1 MILLSGASVGAV
13 GALVV
18 ILGCVYF
25 VLQRRRKIA
34 YNKQRSSMDLF
45 MPPSIGDTFA
55 STTNTSQCLS
65 SYQSSN
71 TDPMPP
77 SSDYLGVQVFTYEE
91 LEEATKNFDS
101 WRELGEG
108 GFGTVYKGNKIN
120 NMRSNKYSIHVLY
133 ESCVVKICNFW
144 TTYNWC

>member
-1 MILLSGASVGAV
+1 MDSLHGATRSWSQPWLLFIIQFNLELLLSYPEFFLEVQFTWEGSSKVSVAIGASIGAV
-13 GALVV
+13 VALVV

-25 VLQRRRKIA
+25 VVQRRRKTA
-34 YNKQRSSMDLF
+34 YNKQRSMELF
-45 MPPSIGDTFA
+45 IAPSNGDTFA
-55 STTNTSQCLS
+55 STTNTSQSLS

-101 WRELGEG
+101 
-108 GFGTVYKGNKIN
+108 
-120 NMRSNKYSIHVLY
+120 
-133 ESCVVKICNFW
+133 
-144 TTYNWC
+144 